1 MTGPVVTDSR
11 QAVPGALFAALP
23 GERVDGHDYAAA
35 AARGGAAAIL
45 AARPLP
51 EAGAP
56 VIVVPDVT
64 LALGLLARAVLGRLP
79 GATVVGITGSSG
91 KTSTKDLTA
100 QVVERLGPTDR
111 ARGLAQQ
118 RDRPAADRA
127 ARRRDDEVPGP

>member
-1 MTGPVVTDSR
+1 MPARVARHDPLTLAEIAAATSGDIAGNGAEDVTVTGPVVTDSR

-35 AARGGAAAIL
+35 AARSGAAAIL

-64 LALGLLARAVLGRLP
+64 LALGLLAREVLARLP
-79 GATVVGITGSSG
+79 GATVVGNHR
-91 KTSTKDLTA
+91 
-100 QVVERLGPTDR
+100 VVR
-111 ARGLAQQ
+111 
-118 RDRPAADRA
+118 
-127 ARRRDDEVPGP
+127 